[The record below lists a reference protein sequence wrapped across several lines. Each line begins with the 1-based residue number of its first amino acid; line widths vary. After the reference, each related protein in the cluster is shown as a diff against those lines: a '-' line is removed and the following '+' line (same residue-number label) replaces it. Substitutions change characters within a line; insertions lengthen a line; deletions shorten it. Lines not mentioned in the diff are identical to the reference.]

1 MSGGRQDP
9 AARLAGRAH
18 AAAGRPGAVRTL
30 LLDLDGTLA
39 PIAAHPALA
48 RVVEPPRDA
57 IRALRRA
64 GWRVAVV
71 SGRSRREAAAL
82 IEIPG
87 LPVFGSH
94 GLEGP
99 AAADVAPVDR
109 RVAQRLAAIEREVR
123 RLAAGTPS
131 VLIERK
137 AGSVAFGDRALPRA
151 DRAHW
156 RRRLAAA
163 LERCDLAGL
172 ELLRGRCVIEV
183 RTPQA
188 TKARALGALGVVLPR
203 SVRDESLIAV
213 GDDRTDEDLF
223 FALAGTGLGILVGRP
238 RRTHARAR
246 LASPAA
252 VGRFLARLAQLAS
265 SREEVR

>member
-1 MSGGRQDP
+1 MTGGRRDP

-18 AAAGRPGAVRTL
+18 AAARRPGAVRTL

-57 IRALRRA
+57 IRTLRRA
-64 GWRVAVV
+64 GWKVAVV
-71 SGRSRREAAAL
+71 SGRLRREAAAL
-82 IEIPG
+82 VAIPG

-99 AAADVAPVDR
+99 TDSDVAPVDP
-109 RVAQRLAAIEREVR
+109 RVTRRLAAIERRVR
-123 RLAAGTPS
+123 RMTAEGPP

-137 AGSVAFGDRALPRA
+137 AGSVAFGDRALSRA
-151 DRAHW
+151 DRARW
-156 RRRLAAA
+156 RRRLAAT
-163 LERCDLAGL
+163 LEQSDLSGL

-183 RTPQA
+183 RAPQA
-188 TKARALGALGVVLPR
+188 TKARALDALGVVPR
-203 SVRDESLIAV
+203 WTARDESLVAV

-223 FALAGTGLGILVGRP
+223 FAIAGTGLGILVGPP

-252 VGRFLARLAQLAS
+252 VGRFLTRLAQLAS
-265 SREEVR
+265 SREEAR